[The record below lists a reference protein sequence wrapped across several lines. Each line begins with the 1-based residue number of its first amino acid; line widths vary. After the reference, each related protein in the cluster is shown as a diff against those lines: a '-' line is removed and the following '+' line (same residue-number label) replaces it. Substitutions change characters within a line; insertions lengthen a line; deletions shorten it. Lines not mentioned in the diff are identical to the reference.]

1 MRIRTGFVAL
11 VVLGAAA
18 SAAQAGEGFAG
29 AYGGFT
35 LGAHSQKSEW
45 YTTEVR
51 YRDGTRIVPAVGGAN
66 STFPNGTATALVG
79 DTNESFKD
87 KAYAAGLVLGYNWQL
102 ADRIIVGIEA
112 AMGAAPTYDKGSS
125 PAPGLGTATGTNSTG
140 ATVPLDPTTFAAAK
154 TSKPL
159 TLGLTVGFEVVPGTL
174 AYVRGNA
181 ERLRV
186 TGIVSSTSCPV
197 AQINAALPAGCLP
210 TDTTQRGGSEKLN
223 GFSFG
228 AGVEHKFGEQLGV
241 RLEYKRAEYGKTK
254 SMEVF
259 PEAGEFYGVDALIDM
274 QKANIVELGVL
285 FHF

>member
-18 SAAQAGEGFAG
+18 SAAQAEGFAG

-35 LGAHSQKSEW
+35 LGSHSQKSEW

-51 YRDGTRIVPAVGGAN
+51 YRNGTRVDPTVAN
-66 STFPNGTATALVG
+66 PTYPNGTPIALVG
-79 DTNESFKD
+79 DTHESFKD
-87 KAYAAGLVLGYNWQL
+87 NTYAAGLVLGYNWQIAPRFIL
-102 ADRIIVGIEA
+102 GIEA
-112 AMGAAPTYDKGSS
+112 AMGAAPTYDKGTS
-125 PAPGLGTATGTNSTG
+125 PAPGVGTLAT
-140 ATVPLDPTTFAAAK
+140 DPTTFAAAK
-154 TSKPL
+154 TSKPI
-159 TLGLTVGFEVVPGTL
+159 TLGLTAGFEVAPGTL
-174 AYVRGNA
+174 AYVRGNF

-186 TGIVSSTSCPV
+186 AGIVSSTSCP
-197 AQINAALPAGCLP
+197 ASNLNYNP
-210 TDTTQRGGSEKLN
+210 TANPPTTQTPCAVNEPAEFSGSEKLN

-228 AGVEHKFGEQLGV
+228 AGVEHMFGDQLGV

-254 SMEVF
+254 SMTIY
-259 PEAGEFYGVDALIDM
+259 PESANTYGVSALIDM